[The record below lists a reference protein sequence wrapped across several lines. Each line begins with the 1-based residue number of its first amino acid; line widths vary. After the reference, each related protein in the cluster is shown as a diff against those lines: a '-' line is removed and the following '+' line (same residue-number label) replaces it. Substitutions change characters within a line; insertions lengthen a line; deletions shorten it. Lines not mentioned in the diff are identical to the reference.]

1 MSNQN
6 YSNHRRVVP
15 LFHFVLSFLLFAG
28 FIASVINFTWNPA
41 NAGGHVSSALICLLF
56 VCIMLL
62 FWYCRSFPLKVQ
74 DRAIEAEESLKFFI
88 LTGKPLDRRLSIGQ
102 IAALRF
108 AQDDEFVNLA
118 TKTLAENLLPD
129 EIKKLIKN
137 WRPDHHRV

>member
-62 FWYCRSFPLKVQ
+62 FWYCRSFPLKAQ
-74 DRAIEAEESLKFFI
+74 DRAIRAEESLKFFI
-88 LTGKPLDRRLSIGQ
+88 LTSKPLDSVYLLGRLLLC
-102 IAALRF
+102 ALP
-108 AQDDEFVNLA
+108 
-118 TKTLAENLLPD
+118 KMMSS
-129 EIKKLIKN
+129 LI
-137 WRPDHHRV
+137 W